1 MQIVTRLDNFT
12 VLAITEDEKLK
23 KFTVGDRLGNRVTN
37 RTFAVAA
44 DAMDWGY
51 FSYVELVK

>member
-23 KFTVGDRLGNRVTN
+23 KWTIGDRLGNRVTN
-37 RTFAVAA
+37 RTFTVAA
-44 DAMDWGY
+44 DAMDWATLN
-51 FSYVELVK
+51 YVELVK

>member
-12 VLAITEDEKLK
+12 VLAITEDYKLK
-23 KFTVGDRLGNRVTN
+23 KWTVGDRFGRRVAME
-37 RTFAVAA
+37 TFTVAA
-44 DAMDWGY
+44 DAIDWGY